1 MCSDWCSLETAVE
14 VFESIKVF
22 LEIDGFVI
30 TVRLNLS
37 TASSQITRT
46 IGLDVL
52 LFGIT
57 LSL

>member
-30 TVRLNLS
+30 TIRLNLG